1 VGHYG
6 RSGFGCMNKLKS
18 LIGVLVIAGAFYIG
32 WNMIPPYFHN
42 YQFQDDLDD
51 IARVATYN
59 IRSDDELKQAVI
71 TRAKLRE
78 IIVKED
84 QIIITRIASGI
95 GIRVHY
101 RVHVDMIV
109 HPTDIDFT
117 ADSKN
122 MNIIAGTS

>member
-1 VGHYG
+1 
-6 RSGFGCMNKLKS
+6 MEKLKA
-18 LIGVLVIAGAFYIG
+18 LIGIVIIAGAFYYA

-59 IRSDDELKQAVI
+59 VRTDDELKQAVI
-71 TRAKLRE
+71 SKAKARE
-78 IIVKED
+78 IMLKED
-84 QIIITRIASGI
+84 QITITRIATGI
-95 GIRVHY
+95 GIRVRY
-101 RVHVDMIV
+101 RVHVDMLV

-122 MNIIAGTS
+122 MNIIAGAS

>member
-1 VGHYG
+1 
-6 RSGFGCMNKLKS
+6 MQKLKA
-18 LIGVLVIAGAFYIG
+18 LIGILIIAGAFYYG
-32 WNMIPPYFHN
+32 WNMIPPYFRN

-59 IRSDDELKQAVI
+59 VRSDEDLKQAVI
-71 TRAKLRE
+71 SKAKARE
-78 IIVKED
+78 IMLKED
-84 QIIITRIASGI
+84 QITITRIATGV

-101 RVHVDMIV
+101 RVHVEMIV

-122 MNIIAGTS
+122 MNIIAGSS

>member
-1 VGHYG
+1 
-6 RSGFGCMNKLKS
+6 MQKLKS
-18 LIGVLVIAGAFYIG
+18 LIGIVIIAGAFYYA
-32 WNMIPPYFHN
+32 WNMIPPYFRN

-51 IARVATYN
+51 IVRVATYN
-59 IRSDDELKQAVI
+59 IRSDDEVRQAVI
-71 TRAKLRE
+71 SKAKARDILLRD
-78 IIVKED
+78 D
-84 QIIITRIASGI
+84 QVTITRITSGI

-122 MNIIAGTS
+122 MNIISGS

>member
-1 VGHYG
+1 
-6 RSGFGCMNKLKS
+6 MNKLKS
-18 LIGVLVIAGAFYIG
+18 LIGVVVIVCGFYYG

-59 IRSDDELKQAVI
+59 IRTDDELKQAVI
-71 TRAKLRE
+71 NRAKLRE

-84 QIIITRIASGI
+84 QIAITRFASGI

-101 RVHVDMIV
+101 RVHVDMAV
-109 HPTDIDFT
+109 RPTDIDFT
-117 ADSKN
+117 ADTKN
-122 MNIIAGTS
+122 MNIISGSS